1 VVIKSRGRCRPR
13 GYLSANK
20 GKWNHE
26 PHPRIAPLPLIFAN
40 HKKGILPDHMVAALA
55 KDGAIL
61 HARELDS
68 DQVQPASLDL
78 RLGEV
83 AYRVRASFLPGPHT
97 TVAERITELQ
107 LHQIGL
113 TDGAVLETGCVY
125 IVPLIESLAL
135 PEDIAGAT
143 NPKSSTG
150 RLDIFTRVI
159 ADNTRGFD
167 RIKPGYHGPLY
178 VEISPRTFPVL
189 VRSGSRLS
197 QLRLRRGNALL
208 DADALRAVHARE
220 HLVDDALAE
229 IGEGIAVSVD
239 LSTSLAQ
246 RAVGDKGSLV
256 VGFRAKHHTGVI
268 DVERRGAYDMG
279 EFWDPIHSRPDRSLI
294 LDPGEF
300 YILASKEAVQ
310 VPPDYAAEMVP
321 FDPLVGE
328 FRVHYAGFFD
338 PGFGHAAA
346 GGRGA
351 RAVLEVRSREV
362 PFILEHGQTVGR
374 LVYEKMLE
382 RPAALYG
389 TRVGSSYQGQGL
401 KLSKHFRTE

>member
-1 VVIKSRGRCRPR
+1 
-13 GYLSANK
+13 
-20 GKWNHE
+20 
-26 PHPRIAPLPLIFAN
+26 
-40 HKKGILPDHMVAALA
+40 MVAALA
-55 KDGAIL
+55 KDGVIL
-61 HARELDS
+61 HARDLDP
-68 DQVQPASLDL
+68 DQIQPASLDL

-97 TVAERITELQ
+97 TVAERISELQ

-113 TDGAVLETGCVY
+113 TGGAVLETGCVY

-189 VRSGSRLS
+189 VRIGSRLS

-229 IGEGIAVSVD
+229 IGDGIAVSVD

-246 RAVGDKGSLV
+246 RAVGAKGSPV
-256 VGFRAKHHTGVI
+256 VGFRARHHTGVI
-268 DVERRGAYDMG
+268 DVERREAYDMA
-279 EFWDPIHSRPDRSLI
+279 EFWDPIHSRSDRSLI

-338 PGFGHAAA
+338 PGFGHAGA
-346 GGRGA
+346 GGQGA

-362 PFILEHGQTVGR
+362 PFILEHGQIVGR
-374 LVYEKMLE
+374 LIYEKMLE
-382 RPAALYG
+382 RPTTLYG
-389 TRVGSSYQGQGL
+389 TRAGSSYQGQRL
-401 KLSKHFRTE
+401 KLSKHFRTGLI